1 MKNDGNWGQLFGS
14 FYSGPVNVF
23 LSDQNYSKSRLNI
36 WFVEPIF
43 FVLFNYKYFVLKLDV
58 HVLINW
64 QYLANEFRLCSNYP
78 IGTITDDKSMSYHK
92 WHALFY
98 QAVAGNEPVNSVLP
112 RSLSSSDEMA
122 IGTMIS
128 FISHL
133 KWSILC
139 LIGRFEGRKLP
150 IYEIVWAITDENT
163 PIKLKIIELI
173 DGHKHFSTQ

>member
-1 MKNDGNWGQLFGS
+1 METEDNSSVRFIRVQSTFSFPIKIIQNQGS
-14 FYSGPVNVF
+14 IFDSSNPF
-23 LSDQNYSKSRLNI
+23 
-36 WFVEPIF
+36 F

-98 QAVAGNEPVNSVLP
+98 QAVARNEPVNSVLP